1 MNHGACRNAEGDLH
15 ATPFSVQF
23 GKKDIWLPRY
33 GTPKS
38 ISEKLSFVVFVLL
51 LVHFGGVAWSY
62 KKDWAELVRHSAYI
76 GEDHIGAMSLLVLFF
91 ICHAYPRGERAQ
103 K

>member
-1 MNHGACRNAEGDLH
+1 MITARLLADFFSSTWPFFIANFLMNDDACRNAEGDLH

-38 ISEKLSFVVFVLL
+38 IREN
-51 LVHFGGVAWSY
+51 
-62 KKDWAELVRHSAYI
+62 I
-76 GEDHIGAMSLLVLFF
+76 
-91 ICHAYPRGERAQ
+91 
-103 K
+103 